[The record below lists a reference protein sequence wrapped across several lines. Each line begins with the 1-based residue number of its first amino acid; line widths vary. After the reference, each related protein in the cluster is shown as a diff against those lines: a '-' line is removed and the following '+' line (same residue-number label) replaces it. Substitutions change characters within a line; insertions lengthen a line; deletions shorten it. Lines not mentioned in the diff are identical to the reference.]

1 MTDWLTVQPVDT
13 HVNPCPLYDQTS
25 LIQTVGVWKVSET
38 DVKENVRNNEVSVL
52 KVHVIIY
59 VKSTPLFKQIKY

>member
-1 MTDWLTVQPVDT
+1 MD
-13 HVNPCPLYDQTS
+13 PCPLYDQTP

-38 DVKENVRNNEVSVL
+38 DGKENVRNNEVSVL
-52 KVHVIIY
+52 MVHVIIY